1 MTRAFAPIPVTSPR
15 PRSGAIAAAKS
26 LRDYLTQRGITPR
39 RRFGQ
44 NFLHEAR
51 VARRIAEAVEAAP
64 GEHVLEIGPGL
75 GALTV
80 PLLDAGVRV
89 TAVEIDRRLAD
100 TLEAELGARE
110 GFTLVRGDALEA
122 DLEGLAPDARALVA
136 NLPYSIT
143 GPVLSR
149 LTAPPARLERAVL
162 MLQKE
167 VGARLVAGAGGR
179 GLGAIAVLL
188 RQLWRVERL
197 FEVGKGAFL
206 PAPEVVSVV
215 LRLTRV
221 PGAGVPAELRDAVNR
236 AYRQRRK
243 MLRKTLAD
251 PDAPEAAWAAALA
264 AAGLPETARPEDV
277 DPAAWPALV
286 ARAHGRTV

>member
-1 MTRAFAPIPVTSPR
+1 MTRVCEPPRPTSPP
-15 PRSGAIAAAKS
+15 PRFGAIAAAKS
-26 LRDYLTQRGITPR
+26 LRDVLQSHGIAPR

-51 VARRIAEAVEAAP
+51 VARRIADAAGLSP
-64 GEHVLEIGPGL
+64 GDHALEIGPGL

-80 PLLDAGVRV
+80 PLLEDGVRV

-100 TLEAELGARE
+100 YLDAELGTRE
-110 GFTLVRGDALEA
+110 GFVLHRGDVLEL
-122 DLEGLAPDARALVA
+122 DLAEVAPEARVLVA

-149 LTAPPARLERAVL
+149 LIDPPARLDRAVL

-179 GLGAIAVLL
+179 GLGAVAVLL
-188 RQLWRVERL
+188 RQAWDIERL
-197 FEVGKGAFL
+197 FEVGTGAFL

-215 LRLTRV
+215 LRMTRR
-221 PGAGVPAELRDAVNR
+221 PGAAPSPELRDAVNR

-243 MLRKTLAD
+243 MLRKTLA
-251 PDAPEAAWAAALA
+251 APATPESAWERALVSL
-264 AAGLPETARPEDV
+264 GLPGAARPEDV
-277 DPAAWPALV
+277 DPADWPELLRR
-286 ARAHGRTV
+286 AREAA

>member
-1 MTRAFAPIPVTSPR
+1 MTRLFAPAPDTIPR

-26 LRDYLTQRGITPR
+26 LRDLLKQREIAPR

-44 NFLHEAR
+44 NFLHETR

-64 GEHVLEIGPGL
+64 GEHVVEIGPGL

-80 PLLDAGVRV
+80 PLLDAGVCV

-100 TLEAELGARE
+100 YLEAELGSRA
-110 GFTLVRGDALEA
+110 GFTLVRGDALTA
-122 DLEGLAPDARALVA
+122 DLERLAPDARALVA

-143 GPVLSR
+143 GPVLAR
-149 LTAPPARLERAVL
+149 LTEPPARLERAVL

-215 LRLTRV
+215 LRFTRI
-221 PGAGVPAELRDAVNR
+221 PGADVPPALRDAVNR

-251 PDAPEAAWAAALA
+251 PAAPEAAWAEALV
-264 AAGLPETARPEDV
+264 AAGLPDTARPEDV
-277 DPAAWPALV
+277 DPAIWPGLLR
-286 ARAHGRTV
+286 RAHGGPA

>member
-1 MTRAFAPIPVTSPR
+1 MRRASAPAPVPSPP
-15 PRSGAIAAAKS
+15 PRFGAIAAAKS
-26 LRDYLTQRGITPR
+26 LRDVLKRHEISPR

-44 NFLHEAR
+44 NFLHETR
-51 VARRIAEAVEAAP
+51 VARRIADAAGLAP
-64 GEHVLEIGPGL
+64 GDHALEIGPGL

-100 TLEAELGARE
+100 YLEAELGARE
-110 GFTLVRGDALEA
+110 GFTLVRGDALEV
-122 DLEGLAPDARALVA
+122 DLERLAPDARVLVA

-149 LTAPPARLERAVL
+149 LAGPPARLERVVL

-188 RQLWRVERL
+188 RQLWLVERL
-197 FEVGKGAFL
+197 FEVGTGAFL
-206 PAPEVVSVV
+206 PAPDVVSVV
-215 LRLTRV
+215 LRFTRV
-221 PGAGVPAELRDAVNR
+221 PGATLAPALAEAVNR

-251 PDAPEAAWAAALA
+251 DAAPEAAWAAALRA
-264 AAGLPETARPEDV
+264 CGLPETARPEDV
-277 DPAAWPALV
+277 DPATWPALLQ
-286 ARAHGRTV
+286 RAHGGTG